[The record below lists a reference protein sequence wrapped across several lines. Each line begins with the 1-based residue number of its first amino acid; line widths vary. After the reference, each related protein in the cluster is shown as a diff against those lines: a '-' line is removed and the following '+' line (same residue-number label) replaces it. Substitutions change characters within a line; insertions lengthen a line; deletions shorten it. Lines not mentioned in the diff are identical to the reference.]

1 MAKRGEKNNPP
12 VVGNDVPS
20 FDATD
25 DEIIEM
31 MK

>member
-1 MAKRGEKNNPP
+1 MAKRNEKVIPP
-12 VVGNDVPS
+12 VTGNDVPS
-20 FDATD
+20 FYATD